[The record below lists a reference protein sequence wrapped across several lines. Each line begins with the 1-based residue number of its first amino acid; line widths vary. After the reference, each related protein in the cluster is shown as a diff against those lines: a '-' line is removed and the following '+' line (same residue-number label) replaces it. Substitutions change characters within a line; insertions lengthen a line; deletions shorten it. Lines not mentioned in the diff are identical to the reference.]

1 MGDTAR
7 GLLMLR
13 LTMASAMAATAMVD
27 STDMA
32 RGLLMLRLTMALAM
46 AATAMVDSTDTARGL
61 LMLRL
66 TMALAT
72 AATAMVDSTDTAR
85 GPLMPTT
92 EATAMAVLATAMALL
107 ATASNS
113 IFEDKIC
120 QLNLKPKES
129 SILNLYSR
137 SQSVIRKIKL

>member
-1 MGDTAR
+1 MGVDSTDTARGLLMLRLTMALAMAAMAMVDSTDTAR

-27 STDMA
+27 STD
-32 RGLLMLRLTMALAM
+32 
-46 AATAMVDSTDTARGL
+46 TARGL

-66 TMALAT
+66 TTALAT
-72 AATAMVDSTDTAR
+72 A
-85 GPLMPTT
+85 
-92 EATAMAVLATAMALL
+92 ATAMAVLATAMALT

-113 IFEDKIC
+113 IFQDKIC

>member
-1 MGDTAR
+1 
-7 GLLMLR
+7 MLR
-13 LTMASAMAATAMVD
+13 LTMALAMAAMAMVD
-27 STDMA
+27 LAVDMA
-32 RGLLMLRLTMALAM
+32 RGLLMLRLTMASAM

-66 TMALAT
+66 TMALVT
-72 AATAMVDSTDTAR
+72 ADTAMVDSTDTAR

-92 EATAMAVLATAMALL
+92 EAMAVLATAMALT

>member
-1 MGDTAR
+1 MLRLIMASAMAATAMVDLATDTAR

-13 LTMASAMAATAMVD
+13 LTMALAMAAMAMVD
-27 STDMA
+27 LATDMA

-46 AATAMVDSTDTARGL
+46 ADTAMVDSTDTARGL

-66 TMALAT
+66 TMALA
-72 AATAMVDSTDTAR
+72 M
-85 GPLMPTT
+85 
-92 EATAMAVLATAMALL
+92 AMALT

-113 IFEDKIC
+113 IFQDKIC

-137 SQSVIRKIKL
+137 SQSVIRKIRL